1 MTVELSGVFYPPAN
15 SFYQFK
21 VQSEGFAELWVSPDA
36 KAENLVRVAADG
48 DNFPLAGMSTVA
60 SDISGLGTISPR
72 LSLKSGQGY
81 FIRVRLFKAVG
92 QSGSVALT
100 LGSSVLGDSMN
111 WETDPMSA
119 SNFRLPPTGTGP
131 VLRGSTAVLVADRP
145 YQVSAVFKE
154 LPTDWTSLRAV
165 DSAGVSVNLTPSVAL
180 VGLGQTVKAAVDVKP
195 GFHFDRWLRPLGLPE
210 TDVIRSSIEVV
221 AGNEPLVFEP
231 RIVPETALVSVRSGQ
246 NANQTLEEG
255 QSYSLILDRLQTDS
269 RVDIQVVEGPSAL
282 SVVENADKSF
292 GVSWITTEAD
302 GPSNPKV
309 QLRAMLRSE
318 NSDVLGI
325 QMIEFDIEVQEV
337 NLAPEL
343 VGSASPTEP
352 VVVAAGSMVE
362 VPFEADDSDLP
373 IQSLEALIVEGPA
386 GGQIQ
391 LNQDGLRK
399 GGKLAF
405 RWLASEGLGDRIERV
420 TLAIRDPKGLQSTR
434 SFLVK
439 VPAVAPNLTVVSP
452 ESGSVTDERITV
464 SGSASDN
471 SGVVSVKLLRDGV
484 FAANMPLAGGVYSYR
499 VADRLTNSTTRFA
512 VVATDASGNTTTVE
526 RTIEWTPLRRPI
538 LGTLGT
544 IKDGQELVVPLGL
557 ETPGDVSG
565 MAFALTYDPT
575 YIKSPQ
581 VTFKNSLPGAV
592 VLANVDK
599 PGEIRI
605 TLSSASGK
613 TLPGGVAD
621 LAEISFRA
629 RSVPE
634 TVRTQIRAAIE
645 DTSDARGKAH
655 AFGNGN
661 AAAQVEIQ
669 RRTYVGD
676 NNGNDLID
684 VGDAYLIQRKLV
696 RLDPTEL
703 WDVVQNDLN
712 ASDSID
718 SGDVTSVLR
727 IVVDLD
733 PIQTLAGSSSSPGSG
748 PAAVLARSVTSGTLG
763 GSSVEKRSSG
773 FRIAS
778 GSAQAKARAGVVTL
792 RHPTSWVISGKS
804 VTIVGQTSGGA
815 LISVA
820 THVRDS
826 RAYTRISY
834 LLSQATGADGITL
847 EVQPERG
854 IEFGGSVSLQ
864 QWSFSK
870 NGFDLANAVVEPTE
884 VDFPVIPT
892 LVESMGLV
900 RQSSGLYLNL
910 RGIPNVDYSIQTS
923 TDLVQWQ
930 EIQRH
935 TANGEVEQLPV
946 KSDVSEAGFYRSI
959 RMVGGQG
966 ISNK

>member
-1 MTVELSGVFYPPAN
+1 M
-15 SFYQFK
+15 
-21 VQSEGFAELWVSPDA
+21 EGF
-36 KAENLVRVAADG
+36 
-48 DNFPLAGMSTVA
+48 
-60 SDISGLGTISPR
+60 
-72 LSLKSGQGY
+72 
-81 FIRVRLFKAVG
+81 
-92 QSGSVALT
+92 
-100 LGSSVLGDSMN
+100 
-111 WETDPMSA
+111 
-119 SNFRLPPTGTGP
+119 
-131 VLRGSTAVLVADRP
+131 
-145 YQVSAVFKE
+145 
-154 LPTDWTSLRAV
+154 
-165 DSAGVSVNLTPSVAL
+165 
-180 VGLGQTVKAAVDVKP
+180 
-195 GFHFDRWLRPLGLPE
+195 
-210 TDVIRSSIEVV
+210 
-221 AGNEPLVFEP
+221 
-231 RIVPETALVSVRSGQ
+231 
-246 NANQTLEEG
+246 
-255 QSYSLILDRLQTDS
+255 
-269 RVDIQVVEGPSAL
+269 
-282 SVVENADKSF
+282 
-292 GVSWITTEAD
+292 
-302 GPSNPKV
+302 
-309 QLRAMLRSE
+309 
-318 NSDVLGI
+318 
-325 QMIEFDIEVQEV
+325 
-337 NLAPEL
+337 
-343 VGSASPTEP
+343 
-352 VVVAAGSMVE
+352 
-362 VPFEADDSDLP
+362 
-373 IQSLEALIVEGPA
+373 
-386 GGQIQ
+386 
-391 LNQDGLRK
+391 
-399 GGKLAF
+399 
-405 RWLASEGLGDRIERV
+405 GDRYERV
-420 TLAIRDPKGLQSTR
+420 TVGIRDSLGLGSET
-434 SFLVK
+434 SFNLK
-439 VPAVAPNLTVVSP
+439 VPAIAPSLTVSTPEGGAVS
-452 ESGSVTDERITV
+452 DERITV

-471 SGVVSVKLLRDGV
+471 SGVVTVKLLQDGAFV
-484 FAANMPLAGGVYSYR
+484 ANLPLNGGLFSYR
-499 VADRLTNSTTRFA
+499 VPNRLTNSITRIT
-512 VVATDASGNTTTVE
+512 VVATDAAGNATAVDKMV
-526 RTIEWTPLRRPI
+526 EWTPLRRPI

-575 YIKSPQ
+575 YLKSPQ

-621 LAEISFRA
+621 LAEIRFRA

-696 RLDPTEL
+696 RLDPTEP

-778 GSAQAKARAGVVTL
+778 GSVQAKSRAGVVTL
-792 RHPTSWVISGKS
+792 RHPASWVISEKS
-804 VTIVGQTSGGA
+804 ITIVGQTSGGA
-815 LISVA
+815 LVSVA

-834 LLSQATGADGITL
+834 LLSQAAGADGITL

-854 IEFGGSVSLQ
+854 VEFGGSVSLQ

-892 LVESMGLV
+892 FVESIGLV
-900 RQSSGLYLNL
+900 RQASGLYLNI

-923 TDLVQWQ
+923 TDLVRWQ
-930 EIQRH
+930 EIERH
-935 TANGEVEQLPV
+935 TASGDLELIPV
-946 KSDVSEAGFYRSI
+946 KSDGSEGGFYRSV
-959 RMVGGQG
+959 RVVGGQG
-966 ISNK
+966 ITNK